1 MQIIESIPYHSLPI
15 HSKLVKDYI
24 YGQEKLNSF
33 YTHRP
38 SLDGL
43 LQAAQQRRFSK
54 FNRSTL
60 VDALQSQYK
69 NLNILGAAKQNLEK
83 LQDENTFTITTG
95 HQLCAYAGP
104 AYFIYK
110 ISSVI
115 NLAMQL
121 NEKDQT
127 KHFVPVFWMA
137 SEDHDFEEISEVNFY
152 GKSWKWVK
160 ENDRFGKVP
169 VGLLNPAALSLWA
182 QEMKSYFHDE
192 ENASAI
198 LAIFER
204 GYKDNL
210 TLAEATRQ
218 IVHEL
223 FKDTGLLIIDGNDPL
238 LKRLLI
244 PVLTQEVKSKSSF
257 AAVQQATQELEKL
270 GYEAQITPREI
281 NLFYFNADDSRQR
294 IECSSVGFILA
305 GSEKSWSESELL
317 KEIALYPEKF
327 SPNVVLRPV
336 YQEFILPNIA
346 YLGGPAEVAYWLQ
359 LKGVFEHFDIDFPA
373 VLVRS
378 SVATVQKNVEEKASK
393 YTFSWSSYFN
403 LTLDEI
409 LTKFI
414 QEANEGELDF
424 SQEIVFVNKIAE
436 LLNEKANQID
446 KQLTTQVDIEQKSFF
461 DSLKKLESKFNKS
474 LKQKSES
481 DLKNLQR
488 IRNILMPRNR
498 FQERVINFIDL
509 FGFEPDAIPEIIVLT
524 NPLDFELKLLKN

>member
-1 MQIIESIPYHSLPI
+1 M
-15 HSKLVKDYI
+15 
-24 YGQEKLNSF
+24 
-33 YTHRP
+33 
-38 SLDGL
+38 
-43 LQAAQQRRFSK
+43 
-54 FNRSTL
+54 
-60 VDALQSQYK
+60 
-69 NLNILGAAKQNLEK
+69 
-83 LQDENTFTITTG
+83 
-95 HQLCAYAGP
+95 
-104 AYFIYK
+104 
-110 ISSVI
+110 
-115 NLAMQL
+115 
-121 NEKDQT
+121 
-127 KHFVPVFWMA
+127 
-137 SEDHDFEEISEVNFY
+137 
-152 GKSWKWVK
+152 
-160 ENDRFGKVP
+160 
-169 VGLLNPAALSLWA
+169 
-182 QEMKSYFHDE
+182 
-192 ENASAI
+192 
-198 LAIFER
+198 
-204 GYKDNL
+204 
-210 TLAEATRQ
+210 
-218 IVHEL
+218 
-223 FKDTGLLIIDGNDPL
+223 
-238 LKRLLI
+238 
-244 PVLTQEVKSKSSF
+244 
-257 AAVQQATQELEKL
+257 
-270 GYEAQITPREI
+270 
-281 NLFYFNADDSRQR
+281 
-294 IECSSVGFILA
+294 
-305 GSEKSWSESELL
+305 
-317 KEIALYPEKF
+317 
-327 SPNVVLRPV
+327 
-336 YQEFILPNIA
+336 
-346 YLGGPAEVAYWLQ
+346 AYWLQ